1 MAAESSPRQNS
12 AGRVSAPGVRS
23 APVGSSG
30 PSEVLLPGERVIS
43 ELEPGGGGYFQL
55 THARVIYNGGGGTD
69 SATAY
74 ASVRLKDISSIQI
87 SRRPRARR
95 SAAWGVVGLFSAIG
109 VWQVTPDSTIGI
121 GAAVMVALTS
131 LFLMADYWVRPAGV
145 FLEFRARGGTI
156 AGEVGG
162 KASNALAF
170 ARQVEDEQRRLGPSR
185 VSTPFRKYPA
195 G

>member
-12 AGRVSAPGVRS
+12 AGHVSAPGVRS

-69 SATAY
+69 GATAY

-121 GAAVMVALTS
+121 GAAVTVALIS
-131 LFLMADYWVRPAGV
+131 LFLMADYLELQSIQLLTAIISSTSIIHTKRMMYFGTR
-145 FLEFRARGGTI
+145 FLESLNQTI
-156 AGEVGG
+156 
-162 KASNALAF
+162 S
-170 ARQVEDEQRRLGPSR
+170 
-185 VSTPFRKYPA
+185 
-195 G
+195 